1 MSPIISYEIY
11 SNFISL
17 NCLEF
22 FCLFI
27 HLCYH
32 SGLFPHNY
40 ESRLLIIALAEFN
53 VLFNPFDECL
63 YFFNYF
69 FLLISN
75 IYIFFFNLFL
85 PDYMCVCN
93 FLLLLHFVYP
103 YSILFYPLAGFMLSF
118 IALIIWNILALLF
131 SFSPIISKLW
141 LLFARTDAL
150 FMTLCSFTCIVIYF

>member
-1 MSPIISYEIY
+1 MSPIISCEIY
-11 SNFISL
+11 SNIISL

-69 FLLISN
+69 LISN
-75 IYIFFFNLFL
+75 IYIYSFLTCFFQII
-85 PDYMCVCN
+85 CVCVI
-93 FLLLLHFVYP
+93 FCFYCILSILTVFCSIPLQVLCFPLLL
-103 YSILFYPLAGFMLSF
+103 
-118 IALIIWNILALLF
+118 
-131 SFSPIISKLW
+131 
-141 LLFARTDAL
+141 
-150 FMTLCSFTCIVIYF
+150 